1 MTSDMADVEEYM
13 ASKDQA
19 GLMLECRE
27 FEAPYAM
34 ARQTTPP
41 PDIVITLTHIM
52 TRMQAIAVVEPQAGK
67 PIILERL
74 EKFAE
79 DREVY
84 QWTETQRR
92 PGLALWSTTSP
103 AVTILDDL
111 FELAEVPDLNRE
123 MARRKLKAMTASL
136 RHYIFKMEER
146 MYLRAKA
153 EAMKGINGLQDTIKL
168 AMANST
174 DGIQD
179 TIKLSIKEEMQS
191 FQQGNEKGTTKRT
204 HEEAFSDPDSH
215 SGEPSEPAQDGTQ
228 STKGHP
234 GLKSRL
240 GWR

>member
-1 MTSDMADVEEYM
+1 
-13 ASKDQA
+13 
-19 GLMLECRE
+19 
-27 FEAPYAM
+27 
-34 ARQTTPP
+34 
-41 PDIVITLTHIM
+41 LTHTM
-52 TRMQAIAVVEPQAGK
+52 TRMQAIAVVEPLVYRIQRELWQNALNDELVSKWKEETVAVLPLSSKAWLATWARQAGK

-191 FQQGNEKGTTKRT
+191 FQQGNEKGTTK
-204 HEEAFSDPDSH
+204 
-215 SGEPSEPAQDGTQ
+215 
-228 STKGHP
+228 
-234 GLKSRL
+234 
-240 GWR
+240 